1 MVNSSCIIYYPLCS
15 IWSSYG
21 LIKCKYFF
29 IKKIK
34 SQEDDLFNI
43 KITDEDYF
51 FVK

>member
-1 MVNSSCIIYYPLCS
+1 MNSSCIIYYPIGS

-29 IKKIK
+29 INKIIT
-34 SQEDDLFNI
+34 QDDDINI